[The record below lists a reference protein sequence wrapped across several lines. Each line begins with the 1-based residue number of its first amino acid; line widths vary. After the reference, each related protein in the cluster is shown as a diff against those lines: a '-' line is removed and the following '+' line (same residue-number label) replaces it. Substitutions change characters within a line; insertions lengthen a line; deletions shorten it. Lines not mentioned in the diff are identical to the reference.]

1 MRPAG
6 HDDQQES
13 LRPMTAT
20 AAIRDVRGTREPVD
34 ADRPQAVFDEIETAS
49 AGVGV
54 LARVMILTGAECR
67 FTCSMCDLW
76 RHTLIEPTPAGA
88 LPAQIQ
94 QGLAV
99 PTQNGEPLR
108 WIKLYNGSNFFDSR
122 SVPTS
127 DLPAIARLV
136 APFERVVVEN
146 HPRLLGDTAV
156 RFRDELTG
164 RLEVAMGLETI
175 HPEAVARLNK
185 QMSLDDFQNACDW
198 LRREGVDARAFV
210 LLGTPG
216 VPSEEAV
223 EWCLRSVAFAID
235 AGVRHVSIVPLR
247 SGNGWVDRL
256 IAEGRLSLPTAGDLE
271 AAAANAFALPRPAGR
286 VITTDL
292 WDFDRLTGSCEAC
305 RGPRRERIA
314 LMNRAQ
320 AVASTASL
328 PCGCRA

>member
-1 MRPAG
+1 MEDEVAEAG
-6 HDDQQES
+6 RSVPTQV
-13 LRPMTAT
+13 
-20 AAIRDVRGTREPVD
+20 IVIG
-34 ADRPQAVFDEIETAS
+34 
-49 AGVGV
+49 
-54 LARVMILTGAECR
+54 GAECR
-67 FTCSMCDLW
+67 FTCAMCDLW
-76 RHTLIEPTPAGA
+76 RHTTAAPTPLGA
-88 LPAQIQ
+88 VPAQIRKALSSLHDRIAA
-94 QGLAV
+94 G
-99 PTQNGEPLR
+99 PPPEDR

-164 RLEVAMGLETI
+164 RLEVAMGLETV
-175 HPEAVARLNK
+175 HPEAVASLNK
-185 QMSLDDFQNACDW
+185 QMSLDDFHAACDW

>member
-1 MRPAG
+1 MRPTG
-6 HDDQQES
+6 HDKRGKPPRA
-13 LRPMTAT
+13 LTAT
-20 AAIRDVRGTREPVD
+20 AAIRDVRGPRQPVD
-34 ADRPQAVFDEIETAS
+34 TDRPLGVFDEIETAS
-49 AGVGV
+49 AGVGIPT
-54 LARVMILTGAECR
+54 RVMILTGAECR

-76 RHTLIEPTPAGA
+76 RHALSGPTPAGA
-88 LPAQIQ
+88 LPTQIQ

-99 PTQNGEPLR
+99 PTQSGEPLR

-122 SVPTS
+122 SVPVS
-127 DLPAIARLV
+127 DLPAIAQLV

-156 RFRDELTG
+156 RFRDQLNG
-164 RLEVAMGLETI
+164 RLEVAMGLETV
-175 HPEAVARLNK
+175 HPEAVASLNK
-185 QMSLDDFQNACDW
+185 QMSLDDFQAACGW

-216 VPSEEAV
+216 VPPEEAV
-223 EWCLRSVAFAID
+223 AWCLRSIAFAIRC
-235 AGVRHVSIVPLR
+235 GVRHVSIVPLR
-247 SGNGWVDRL
+247 TGNGWVDRL

-292 WDFDRLTGSCEAC
+292 WDFDRLAGSCEAC

-314 LMNRAQ
+314 LMSRAQ
-320 AVASTASL
+320 AVASMPALS
-328 PCGCRA
+328 CGCSQ